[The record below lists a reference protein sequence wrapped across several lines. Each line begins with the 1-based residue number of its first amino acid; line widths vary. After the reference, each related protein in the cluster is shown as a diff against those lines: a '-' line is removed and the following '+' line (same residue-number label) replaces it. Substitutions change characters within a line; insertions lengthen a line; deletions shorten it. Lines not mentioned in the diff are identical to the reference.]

1 MTRTTGELDRG
12 AARTGTRVKICGVND
27 AAAFDAAL
35 EAGAAWIGLVFFARS
50 PRVVTQAQA
59 AALAARRPA
68 DGPKLVGLFVEPEQD
83 EVARVLAA
91 VPLDILQLY
100 AAPDRAADLAA
111 RMGKPFWR
119 ALPVATAADLPGTMA
134 GAAALLIEGHAPPDA
149 TRPGGNASRFDWPL
163 ARAWHAPGPWLLAG
177 GLTPQNVAAAIR
189 ATGAAAVDVSSGVE
203 TAPGRKD
210 PARIRAFIA
219 AARGG

>member
-1 MTRTTGELDRG
+1 M
-12 AARTGTRVKICGVND
+12 TRVKICGLND
-27 AAAFDAAL
+27 PPGFDAAV
-35 EAGAAWIGLVFFARS
+35 ASGADWIGLNFFAGS
-50 PRVVTQAQA
+50 PRVVTPEQA

-83 EVARVLAA
+83 QIAHVLAL

-100 AAPDRAADLAA
+100 TTPDRAADLAT
-111 RMGKPFWR
+111 RLGKPFW
-119 ALPVATAADLPGTMA
+119 LPVAVATAADLPRDMA
-134 GAAALLIEGHAPPDA
+134 GAAALLVEGRAPAAA
-149 TRPGGNASRFDWPL
+149 TRPGGNASRFDWSLIAGWP
-163 ARAWHAPGPWLLAG
+163 APGPWLLAG
-177 GLTPQNVAAAIR
+177 GLTPQNVAAAVR

-210 PARIRAFIA
+210 PARIHAFVA